1 VSKDKNKSNGFKSG
15 KEDKTQSLP
24 KRAVNIMQIGF
35 YLHNNNPCSN
45 EEDKKRMAYQTSI
58 TSEQVN
64 DWISLK
70 SSSGNMNETSRV
82 DV

>member
-15 KEDKTQSLP
+15 KEGKTQSLP

-45 EEDKKRMAYQTSI
+45 EEDEEENGLSDEHNIRASKRL
-58 TSEQVN
+58 
-64 DWISLK
+64 DFLK
-70 SSSGNMNETSRV
+70 II
-82 DV
+82 